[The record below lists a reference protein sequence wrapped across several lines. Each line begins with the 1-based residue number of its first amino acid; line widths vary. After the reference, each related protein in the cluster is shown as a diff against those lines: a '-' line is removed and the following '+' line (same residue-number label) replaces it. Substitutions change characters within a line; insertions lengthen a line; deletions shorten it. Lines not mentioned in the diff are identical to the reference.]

1 VNGWPV
7 PEELRY
13 DVNDY
18 WVRVGGADLADAE
31 PDVDAPAAGP
41 ASASAGALG
50 GDSPGE
56 GSVVTIG
63 LTAYGQ
69 DSIGDLLYLDLP
81 AVGSLLVRGV
91 ECGSLESG
99 KWAGMLRA
107 PLGGVVHRVNPLLAE
122 SLRIVNDDP
131 FGAGW
136 LFEVRLGPT
145 GAAEFATLLTPAEY
159 RASITYRECAT

>member
-1 VNGWPV
+1 MNGWAV

-18 WVRVGGADLADAE
+18 WVRVGGGADLAD
-31 PDVDAPAAGP
+31 DGGLAAGLGG
-41 ASASAGALG
+41 AGVLG

-69 DSIGDLLYLDLP
+69 DCIGDLLYLDPP
-81 AVGSLLVRGV
+81 AVGSLLVRGA

-122 SLRIVNDDP
+122 SLRVVNDDP

-136 LFEVRLGPT
+136 LLEVRLGPT

>member
-1 VNGWPV
+1 MSGWAV

-18 WVRVGGADLADAE
+18 WVRVGGDA
-31 PDVDAPAAGP
+31 AAE
-41 ASASAGALG
+41 
-50 GDSPGE
+50 DSL
-56 GSVVTIG
+56 VTIG
-63 LTAYGQ
+63 LTDYGQ
-69 DSIGDLLYLDLP
+69 DSIGDLLYLDPP
-81 AVGSLLVRGV
+81 AVGALLVRGA

-107 PLGGVVHRVNPLLAE
+107 PVGGVVHRGNPLLAAA
-122 SLRIVNDDP
+122 LRVVNDDP

-159 RASITYRECAT
+159 RASITYREACL